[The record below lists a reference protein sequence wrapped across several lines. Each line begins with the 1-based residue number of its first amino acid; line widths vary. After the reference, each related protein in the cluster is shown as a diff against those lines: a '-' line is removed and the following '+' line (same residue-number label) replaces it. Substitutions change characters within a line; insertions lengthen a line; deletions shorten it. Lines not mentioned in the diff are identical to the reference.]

1 MTNKLTHFGIL
12 LRQGIAAALCA
23 GLCAG
28 LEACRTSETI
38 EPSTQAAERVA
49 QAPQLTDAFGKQL
62 MQTVRYPQAARTDR
76 VEGKVTLGF
85 TVTET
90 GRITDV
96 KVVKGVRDDLDQ
108 EAVRAFGAVTQAWQ
122 PGTQGGKPQSVK
134 TTASLL
140 FFFSPEGTATV
151 ALADRANDP
160 DVNPGPDADGVYTE
174 VEQVPDFA
182 GGFPALITYL
192 SENLQYPAD
201 ARKNNVT
208 GTVFVEFIVRADGSV
223 DRAQVLRGP
232 DASLGAEAV
241 RVVQAMPKW
250 VPGQEKGQPV
260 PVKYVLPIKFVLG
273 D

>member
-1 MTNKLTHFGIL
+1 MTNKLSHFGIM
-12 LRQGIAAALCA
+12 LRQGAVAALCA

-28 LEACRTSETI
+28 LEACRSSETI
-38 EPSTQAAERVA
+38 EPNSNAAERVA
-49 QAPQLTDAFGKQL
+49 QVPQLTDAFGKQL
-62 MQTVRYPQAARTDR
+62 MQTVSYPQAARTDR

-90 GRITDV
+90 GRVTDV

-122 PGTQGGKPQSVK
+122 PGTQGGKPQSVR

-140 FFFSPEGTATV
+140 FFFSPEGKATV
-151 ALADRANDP
+151 ALADPANDP
-160 DVNPGPDADGVYTE
+160 DVNPGPDADGAYTE
-174 VEQVPDFA
+174 VEQMPDFK

-192 SENLQYPAD
+192 SENLKYPAE
-201 ARKNNVT
+201 ARSNQVT
-208 GTVFVEFIVRADGSV
+208 GTVFVEFIVRADGSIE
-223 DRAQVLRGP
+223 RAKVLRGP

-241 RVVQAMPKW
+241 RVVQAMPNW

-260 PVKYVLPIKFVLG
+260 PVKYVLPIKFALG